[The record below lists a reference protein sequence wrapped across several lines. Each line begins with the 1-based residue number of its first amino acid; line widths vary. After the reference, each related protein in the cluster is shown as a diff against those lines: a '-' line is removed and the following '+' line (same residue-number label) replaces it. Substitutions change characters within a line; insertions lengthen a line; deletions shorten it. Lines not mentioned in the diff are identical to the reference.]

1 MKSRLRD
8 GSDAPSNTFTV
19 ELRVRL
25 ADTDATGAL
34 YFGAYG
40 RIVEIAEVEF
50 FRSLGFGPAAFA
62 ELGIMFTRVRAEFDF
77 FKPAL
82 VDDLL
87 ELRVA
92 VAGVGIHSVRFA
104 VDIFRGETLIAESVL
119 VSACVDRSRK
129 SVTLPAD
136 IALALRSHQFAV

>member
-1 MKSRLRD
+1 MKSSTRE
-8 GSDAPSNTFTV
+8 GGDAGMSAFTV
-19 ELRVRL
+19 TKRVRL

-50 FRSLGFGPAAFA
+50 FRSLDFGPDVFSAR
-62 ELGIMFTRVRAEFDF
+62 GVMFTRVRVELDF

-87 ELRVA
+87 TLRIS

-104 VDIFRGETLIAESVL
+104 VGILRDQTLIAESML
-119 VSACVDRSRK
+119 VSACVDRDRK
-129 SVTLPAD
+129 SVAIPDD
-136 IALALRSHQFAV
+136 IALALRERQFDL